1 MKLKKFLKLFN
12 EYTTTIEVNE
22 DSNEG
27 FKELYTGEII
37 DMPKKLLN
45 YKIDSDKNVC
55 IDTRYLPTR
64 NYTKLIIYVKKPEQI

>member
-1 MKLKKFLKLFN
+1 MELRKFLKLFN

-37 DMPKKLLN
+37 DIPENLLN

-55 IDTRYLPTR
+55 IDTQYFPTR
-64 NYTKLIIYVKKPEQI
+64 NYTKLIIYVREP